1 MSTTEQIKL
10 IVIEALEELKT
21 KDIVKIDVSEKSNF
35 TDLLIVGTGTSST
48 HIKSISDSV
57 INNLKKKGHSK
68 LIKGIEPNNDWILID
83 LFDIVI
89 NIMLSETR
97 EFYDL
102 EKLWSLDSTQRSDSK
117 LY

>member
-1 MSTTEQIKL
+1 MIQAEEIKN
-10 IVIEALEELKT
+10 IVFNALDDLKT
-21 KDIVKIDVSEKSNF
+21 KDIVKIDVSKNSNF

-57 INNLKKKGHSK
+57 IYNLKKNGYSK
-68 LIKGIEPNNDWILID
+68 AIRGIEPNNDWVLID

-97 EFYDL
+97 EFYAL
-102 EKLWSLDSTQRSDSK
+102 EKLWSFDNSYSNDSK
-117 LY
+117 S

>member
-1 MSTTEQIKL
+1 MSTTEEIKL
-10 IVIEALEELKT
+10 IVIEALEDLKT
-21 KDIVKIDVSEKSNF
+21 KDIVKIDVSKKSNF

-57 INNLKKKGHSK
+57 IQNLKRKGYSK
-68 LIKGIEPNNDWILID
+68 LIRGIEPNNDWILID

-102 EKLWSLDSTQRSDSK
+102 EKLWSLDNSHRPDYK